1 MWTSC
6 TVGELEA
13 PVTVTPA
20 PQANLVETLLSPFTN
35 FLRSWRHR
43 PVTSWFE
50 HFVTINWNAGDA
62 DVEQHVLGEVG
73 SYGLQLGRI
82 LDAVDLLVGELDLS
96 RLTPEQ
102 QRIVVRLE
110 DLAASA
116 TRRGRATAV
125 MRWSYLMP
133 RHAVTCCPAPST
145 PASRAARPQPA
156 VNTIGNVSSERIA
169 GVYTSSWPGFTE
181 YSGMRRCHSRSAT
194 RSSRRAR
201 CEPRQRCTPPPNA
214 LCGFTSR
221 SKRTS

>member
-1 MWTSC
+1 M
-6 TVGELEA
+6 
-13 PVTVTPA
+13 TPA
-20 PQANLVETLLSPFTN
+20 LPANLVETLFSPFTN
-35 FLRSWRHR
+35 FLRSWDYR

-116 TRRGRATAV
+116 KRSVHEYRGDAV
-125 MRWSYLMP
+125 E
-133 RHAVTCCPAPST
+133 AP
-145 PASRAARPQPA
+145 P
-156 VNTIGNVSSERIA
+156 V
-169 GVYTSSWPGFTE
+169 
-181 YSGMRRCHSRSAT
+181 AT
-194 RSSRRAR
+194 RG
-201 CEPRQRCTPPPNA
+201 ELLPRVVDPR
-214 LCGFTSR
+214 
-221 SKRTS
+221 